1 MKYVKNI
8 LKLNNKINTKAFGL
22 SEQIFFS
29 QRLSLL
35 LDSGISM
42 VEALKMMENIESSTH
57 RKVIYQIL
65 IKDIEAGITLSR
77 SISGIKLKINDLLFS
92 LIQNG
97 EMNGRLPET
106 LLQAHS
112 YLEKKDEMKKKII
125 SSLIYPFFI
134 VLATICMTLFLILY
148 IFPKIIPLLE
158 SLNIKL
164 PLMTRIVQWLYYSMT
179 SYGLWILLGVVA
191 MFIVST
197 FTLKKS
203 YLVRCK
209 FHSLI
214 LSTPIIGKY
223 LKIYTMSMICTI
235 GEMLLSSGKGVPEV
249 ILFARD
255 SSRNEVY
262 KQIFLGIYSDSMQG
276 VSLTASLKKNYKLFP
291 PILLDMIAVGER
303 TGNLGLMLGH
313 SSKIFEQEIN
323 NVLKRFSTLI
333 EPILM
338 IFMGLVVGSVALSII
353 LPVYEITNHLSK

>member
-214 LSTPIIGKY
+214 LSTPIISKY

-262 KQIFLGIYSDSMQG
+262 RQIFVGIYSDSMQG

-291 PILLDMIAVGER
+291 PILLDMIAIGER

>member
-42 VEALKMMENIESSTH
+42 VEALKMMENIENSSH
-57 RKVIYQIL
+57 RKVIYQSL

-77 SISGIKLKINDLLFS
+77 SISGIKLNINDLLFS

-125 SSLIYPFFI
+125 SSLIYPGFI
-134 VLATICMTLFLILY
+134 VIATICMTLFLILY

-164 PLMTRIVQWLYYSMT
+164 PLMTQIVQWLYYTMT
-179 SYGLWILLGVVA
+179 AYGLWMLLGVVII
-191 MFIVST
+191 FIISR
-197 FTLKKS
+197 LILQKS
-203 YLVRCK
+203 YFLRYK

-214 LSTPIIGKY
+214 LITPVIGKY
-223 LKIYTMSMICTI
+223 FKIYTLSTICTI
-235 GEMLLSSGKGVPEV
+235 GEMLLSSGKGIPEV
-249 ILFARD
+249 IAFARD
-255 SSRNEVY
+255 SSKNEVY
-262 KQIFLGIYSDSMQG
+262 KKIFMEIYNDSMHG
-276 VSLTASLKKNYKLFP
+276 VSLTTSLKKNYKLFP
-291 PILLDMIAVGER
+291 PILLDMIAIGER
-303 TGNLGLMLGH
+303 TGNLGLMLNH
-313 SSKIFEQEIN
+313 SSRIFEQEIN